1 MSRVV
6 VVGAGM
12 AGLRAAEQLRA
23 SGWTQEILV
32 LGQEPHA
39 PYNRPPLSK
48 EALSGMGAEDPQTWA
63 DKLAFRQRPSVAD
76 VEWRL
81 GTEAVGADL
90 EARRVTCADG
100 TEVEYDGLVIASG
113 IRSRRLSIDGPAEG
127 RFTLRTLADAV
138 ALQRT
143 LLPGAR
149 VVVVGGGFIGCEVAA
164 TATAMG
170 CRVTVVEPLP
180 GCLQRGLGD
189 LVGGLVQSYL
199 SGYGIRMLTGRTVR
213 ELLPLPGRP
222 GRVGSVVLDDDMV
235 LPADVVVGA
244 VGSTPNVEWLAGNG
258 LDLTDGV
265 LCDERLR
272 AAGRDD
278 VVAVGDVARFVNP
291 RFDDV
296 ARRVEHWCIPTDTA
310 RFAAGSLVRALH
322 DLPDDRP
329 PFAPMPSF
337 WSDQLEL
344 RIQSFGAPGLADE
357 VTVVDGNPDPCA
369 LTEGLIAH
377 YRRGGRLV
385 GVVLV
390 NAPANRHREQRE
402 LVSASCPG

>member
-23 SGWTQEILV
+23 SGWHDEILV
-32 LGQEPHA
+32 LGQEPVP

-48 EALSGMGAEDPQTWA
+48 EALSGMGSEDQQTWA

-81 GTEAVGADL
+81 GTDVVHADL
-90 EARRVTCADG
+90 SARRLSCASGPDVG
-100 TEVEYDGLVIASG
+100 YDGLVIASG
-113 IRSRRLSIDGPAEG
+113 LRSRRLSIDRPAIG

-138 ALQRT
+138 ALQPT
-143 LLPGAR
+143 LVPGAR
-149 VVVVGGGFIGCEVAA
+149 VVVVGGGFIGCELAA

-170 CRVTVVEPLP
+170 CSVTVVEPLS
-180 GCLQRGLGD
+180 GCMGRGLGE

-199 SGYGIRMLTGRTVR
+199 SGFGIRVLTGRTVR
-213 ELLPLPGRP
+213 DLRPAPGQP
-222 GRVGSVVLDDDMV
+222 DRVGSVVLDDDTV
-235 LPADVVVGA
+235 LPADVMVEA
-244 VGSTPNVEWLAGNG
+244 VGSAPNVEWLAGND

-265 LCDERLR
+265 LCDARLF
-272 AAGRDD
+272 AEGRSD

-291 RFDDV
+291 RFGRT

-310 RFAAGSLVRALH
+310 RYAAGSLVRALR
-322 DLPDDRP
+322 DQPDDRP

-357 VTVVDGNPDPCA
+357 TVIVVGEPDPGA
-369 LTEGLIAH
+369 LTDGLIAH
-377 YRRGGRLV
+377 YRRDGRLV

-390 NAPANRHREQRE
+390 NVPANRHREQRE